1 MLTDSANRSDR
12 RPPEMHTR
20 LPALMYHRVGGAE
33 TSAERRYCV
42 SPTRFRDHMHALRD
56 AGYQAISLS
65 SFVAWSRGE
74 SSLPG
79 RSLLITFDDG
89 FMGVHDDAAPLVESL
104 GWPATMFLVSSL
116 IGSTDAWDTNEA
128 QPRRRSYPLLGWP
141 EIHAMRQGGW
151 SFGSHS
157 RTHADLPTLPDE
169 QLEDQLRGSKAE
181 LEAGLEQAVDTLA
194 YPYGR
199 FDSRIAQAAAA
210 AGYTM
215 AFSTRSGFNH
225 PGQDP
230 FAVRRIDVAGTDTA
244 RDLLRK
250 VQLGMNDVS
259 MASLARYYA
268 TRLLQR
274 LRP

>member
-1 MLTDSANRSDR
+1 
-12 RPPEMHTR
+12 
-20 LPALMYHRVGGAE
+20 MYHRVGRAE

-56 AGYQAISLS
+56 AGYQAISLPA
-65 SFVAWSRGE
+65 FVAWSRGE
-74 SSLPG
+74 SSLPE
-79 RSLLITFDDG
+79 RSLLLTFDDG
-89 FMGVHDDAAPLVESL
+89 FMGVHDDAAPLFESL

-116 IGSTDAWDTNEA
+116 IGGTDTWGTNEA
-128 QPRRRSYPLLGWP
+128 QRRRRSYPLLGWP

-181 LEAGLEQAVDTLA
+181 LEAGLEQAVDALA

-199 FDSRIAQAAAA
+199 FDSRVAQAAAA

-215 AFSTRSGFNH
+215 AFSTRSGFNQ
-225 PGQDP
+225 PRQDA
-230 FAVRRIDVAGTDTA
+230 FAIRRIEVAGTDTA
-244 RDLLRK
+244 GELLRK